1 MKITPQLAIIIPT
14 LNEEHYIERTL
25 LAVKAAAPEAEIIV
39 VDGGSRDATVAR
51 ARQYVSVLQT
61 KRGRGGQLN
70 AGVAATQGEI
80 LLFLHADTILER
92 AGIQE
97 LLRAMQ
103 ETEITGGAFRMR
115 FDDSRPL
122 YHQISANVTRRS
134 LKSKS
139 YTGDQ
144 GIFTRRS
151 IFEQLRGN
159 RDWPFMEDVDY
170 SERMSR
176 AGPVLLLASE
186 VETSARRH
194 RRWGLLRT
202 QLTVVIIRILYLL
215 KINPALYAWLWPEVR

>member
-1 MKITPQLAIIIPT
+1 MSKLAIILPT

-25 LAVKAAAPEAEIIV
+25 LAAKACAPDAEFIV
-39 VDGGSRDATVAR
+39 VDGGSHDTTVAKASR
-51 ARQYVSVLQT
+51 HVPVIQT
-61 KRGRGGQLN
+61 QCGRGHQLN
-70 AGVAATQGEI
+70 MGAAATQGDI
-80 LLFLHADTILER
+80 LLFLHADTIPDP

-97 LLRAMQ
+97 LLTMM
-103 ETEITGGAFRMR
+103 EDIHIVGGAFRMC

-122 YHQISANVTRRS
+122 YRRISANVTRRS

-151 IFEQLRGN
+151 TFEQLGGYQS
-159 RDWPFMEDVDY
+159 WPFMEDVDY

-176 AGPVLLLASE
+176 AGSVILLASE

-194 RRWGLLRT
+194 RKWGLLRT
-202 QLTVVIIRILYLL
+202 QLTVIIIRVLYLF
-215 KINPALYAWLWPEVR
+215 KIHPVAYAWLWPEVR

>member
-1 MKITPQLAIIIPT
+1 MTTMTQLAIIIPT
-14 LNEEHYIERTL
+14 LDEERYIERTL
-25 LAVKAAAPEAEIIV
+25 LATKAAAPEAEIIV
-39 VDGGSRDATVAR
+39 VDGGSHDATVTK
-51 ARQYVSVLQT
+51 ARQYVSVIQA

-80 LLFLHADTILER
+80 LLFLHADTIPEQ

-97 LLRAMQ
+97 LVRTMQ
-103 ETEITGGAFRMR
+103 EPQIAGGAFRIR

-122 YHQISANVTRRS
+122 YRHISTNVTRRS

-151 IFEQLRGN
+151 IFEQLGGH

-176 AGPVLLLASE
+176 AGPVLLLTSE

-194 RRWGLLRT
+194 REWGLLRT
-202 QLTVVIIRILYLL
+202 QLTVIIIRILYML
-215 KINPALYAWLWPEVR
+215 KINPDLYAWLWPEVR